1 MMGSFQSGLINMTS
15 CLSLLYVEDDFKQSL
30 VIQEKFLEPLK
41 FRRLEVKRDGK
52 SALQAYK
59 DERFDIVMT
68 DFDLPFMDGVE
79 LIRRIQE
86 INKNQQF
93 IMSTVHVGMEVVKS
107 MQRTETSI
115 ITLPKEKIDLFL
127 EGKIDDR
134 LIFEI
139 IARAVVFAQK

>member
-1 MMGSFQSGLINMTS
+1 MTS

>member
-1 MMGSFQSGLINMTS
+1 MGSFQSGLINMTS

>member
-1 MMGSFQSGLINMTS
+1 MGSFQSGLINMTS

-93 IMSTVHVGMEVVKS
+93 IMSTVHVGIEVVKS